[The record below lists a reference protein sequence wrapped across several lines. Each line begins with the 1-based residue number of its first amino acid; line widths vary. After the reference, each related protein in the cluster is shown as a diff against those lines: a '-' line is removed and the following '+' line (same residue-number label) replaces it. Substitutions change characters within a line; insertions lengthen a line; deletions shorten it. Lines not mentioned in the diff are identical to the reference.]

1 MKKTTKLLIIIF
13 IFILTNI
20 NIFAE
25 SGFEAILNV
34 PIGLSISIPTGSYRE
49 SFLDKNADRSGNI
62 VADAGVSA
70 QIGYLF
76 DIDKYDDIGVSLLA
90 EIGYQYNVYSYMSH
104 LNKHYDNGFS
114 IDDKLNYY
122 LKAHNFQLG
131 LLPKFVKGNFA
142 FGVGFGVKFPLSL
155 IISTENII
163 IDFNN
168 REYHREQV
176 NENYNIQDVGKL
188 YESIVIPYVKLT
200 FDYSIFFT
208 EKIALNL
215 GAYVNYDY
223 GLKSKYADLRIDSV
237 DIAVQIGLR
246 FAPQL

>member
-1 MKKTTKLLIIIF
+1 MKKIKKILLIVISV
-13 IFILTNI
+13 LTVSNLTV
-20 NIFAE
+20 FAD
-25 SGFEAILNV
+25 SFEAIVNV

-163 IDFNN
+163 IETVATTKLGTAIPKVAATITALSTNLPCLNAATMPNKTPIVVEINMLNIPSLKDTGNALTIVPETDCPILV
-168 REYHREQV
+168 REV
-176 NENYNIQDVGKL
+176 PKSPL
-188 YESIVIPYVKLT
+188 
-200 FDYSIFFT
+200 
-208 EKIALNL
+208 IALF
-215 GAYVNYDY
+215 
-223 GLKSKYADLRIDSV
+223 K
-237 DIAVQIGLR
+237 
-246 FAPQL
+246 

>member
-1 MKKTTKLLIIIF
+1 M
-13 IFILTNI
+13 
-20 NIFAE
+20 
-25 SGFEAILNV
+25 
-34 PIGLSISIPTGSYRE
+34 
-49 SFLDKNADRSGNI
+49 
-62 VADAGVSA
+62 
-70 QIGYLF
+70 
-76 DIDKYDDIGVSLLA
+76 
-90 EIGYQYNVYSYMSH
+90 
-104 LNKHYDNGFS
+104 
-114 IDDKLNYY
+114 
-122 LKAHNFQLG
+122 
-131 LLPKFVKGNFA
+131 LPKFVKGNFA